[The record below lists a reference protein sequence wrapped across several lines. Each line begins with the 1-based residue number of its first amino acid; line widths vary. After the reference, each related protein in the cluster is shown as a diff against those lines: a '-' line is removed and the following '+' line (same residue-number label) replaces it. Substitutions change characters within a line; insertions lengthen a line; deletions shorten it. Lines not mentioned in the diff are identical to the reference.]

1 MKTKALSMAAVVAL
15 SSIATP
21 AAANHW
27 HHSYSEQCYRFEIR
41 EEYVPG
47 NYYRPGYVTRRK
59 VRVRIPCR
67 EVQVYTPKPTI
78 TQPHINSQTDENSC
92 IEGALLGG
100 ILGGG
105 LGAAASRQ
113 EGRFWAIPL
122 GIVGGSLVGCQVD
135 GG

>member
-1 MKTKALSMAAVVAL
+1 MKTEALSMAAVVAL

-27 HHSYSEQCYRFEIR
+27 HHTYTEQCYRFEVR

-59 VRVRIPCR
+59 VRVRVPCQQNHVYNPRPHIP
-67 EVQVYTPKPTI
+67 
-78 TQPHINSQTDENSC
+78 QPHAQTNTDENSC

>member
-1 MKTKALSMAAVVAL
+1 MAAVVAL

-27 HHSYSEQCYRFEIR
+27 HQSYSEKCYRFEVR
-41 EEYVPG
+41 EKYVPG

-59 VRVRIPCR
+59 VRVRVPCH
-67 EVQVYTPKPTI
+67 QGYVYNPRPHI
-78 TQPHINSQTDENSC
+78 TQPHAQTNTDDNSC
-92 IEGALLGG
+92 IEGAILGGLLGG
-100 ILGGG
+100 GI
-105 LGAAASRQ
+105 GAASSRQ
-113 EGRFWAIPL
+113 EGRLWAIPL

>member
-1 MKTKALSMAAVVAL
+1 MAAVVAL

-27 HHSYSEQCYRFEIR
+27 HHSYSEQCFRFEVR

-59 VRVRIPCR
+59 VRVRVPCR
-67 EVQVYTPKPTI
+67 ESYVYTPKPHV
-78 TQPHINSQTDENSC
+78 TQPSTDDNSC